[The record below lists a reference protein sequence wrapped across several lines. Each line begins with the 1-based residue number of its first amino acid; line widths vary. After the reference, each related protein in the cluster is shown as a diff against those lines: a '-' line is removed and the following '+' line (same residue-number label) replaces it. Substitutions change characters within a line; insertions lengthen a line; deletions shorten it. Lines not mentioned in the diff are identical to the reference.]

1 MDLYQLL
8 HDALFEILVFV
19 EDLVQIERQAKPSN
33 SLIDNDLCFTLSL
46 FSHSSTNDVLL
57 KVDRFV
63 VLARSL

>member
-19 EDLVQIERQAKPSN
+19 EDLVQIERQAKPSY
-33 SLIDNDLCFTLSL
+33 SLIDNDLCFPLSL

-63 VLARSL
+63 ILASSL